1 MTRRRVKRWH
11 HGEQAERWAALGLA
25 KAEAS
30 FGRFATPADLAALA
44 KLLAMPPQPDAQAS
58 AA

>member
-1 MTRRRVKRWH
+1 MKRWH

-25 KAEAS
+25 QAEAS
-30 FGRFATPADLAALA
+30 FGRFAPPADLAALA